1 MIKKLDDYLSVLK
14 RLIAAGRPL
23 TPAQLESVRAHIGFF
38 QHERL
43 AHELVM
49 LVFALLSV
57 LGILYFAIFPD
68 IPVFCL
74 DVLFFALLIPYIK
87 HYYNLENGV
96 QQLYVVYDELE
107 SLGKEK

>member
-49 LVFALLSV
+49 LVFALL
-57 LGILYFAIFPD
+57 
-68 IPVFCL
+68 
-74 DVLFFALLIPYIK
+74 IPYIK

-107 SLGKEK
+107 RLGEGK